1 MKRSLK
7 KQCFIFCLLCI
18 GLTACVS
25 STPYE
30 ISSHHPDHSITPT
43 EQSCKNT
50 NIFKS
55 KNRKLTQHEHLDPNK
70 VSILNW
76 NVYKGSGDNWDS
88 DFKLLSQDRDIL
100 IMQEARLDE
109 TLHQILDEQG
119 FHWDLTSAFR
129 YHNSQVGV
137 MTASKIRPVDLCSV
151 HSKEPYIRLPKTL
164 LVSLYQ
170 LAGSSEILLVA
181 NIHSI
186 NFTFGTKAYAEQIL
200 TLQKILQQHE
210 GPMIVAGDFNSWSDA
225 RMYFIEQL
233 EQNLALNSLQYKSHN
248 RTRIFGKA
256 IDHIFYRGLT
266 PYELTTPQ
274 VTSSDHNPILVSFRV
289 NTDKQ

>member
-1 MKRSLK
+1 MKRPII
-7 KQCFIFCLLCI
+7 KQYFIFCLLCI

-30 ISSHHPDHSITPT
+30 ISSHHPDHSITPA
-43 EQSCKNT
+43 EQSCNNT

-55 KNRKLTQHEHLDPNK
+55 ENHKLTQYEHLDPNK
-70 VSILNW
+70 ISILNW
-76 NVYKGSGDNWDS
+76 NVYKGSGDSWGA

-109 TLHQILDEQG
+109 TLHQMLDTQG

-137 MTASKIRPVDLCSV
+137 MTASKVRPIDLCSI

-170 LAGSSEILLVA
+170 LADSTEVLLVA

-186 NFTFGTKAYAEQIL
+186 NFTFGTEAYAEQL
-200 TLQKILQQHE
+200 QTLQNILQQHT
-210 GPMIVAGDFNSWSDA
+210 GPMIVAGDFNSWSDG
-225 RMYFIEQL
+225 RMHFIEQL
-233 EQNLALNSLQYKSHN
+233 EQNLDLNSLQYKSHN
-248 RTRIFGKA
+248 RTEIFGKA
-256 IDHIFYRGLT
+256 IDHIFYRDLT
-266 PYELTTPQ
+266 PYGLTTPQ
-274 VTSSDHNPILVSFRV
+274 VTSSDHNPILVSFSV
-289 NTDKQ
+289 NKQP

>member
-1 MKRSLK
+1 MKRSIK
-7 KQCFIFCLLCI
+7 KKCFIILLSCF

-30 ISSHHPDHSITPT
+30 ISSHQPDHSITPT

-50 NIFKS
+50 NIFQSANHKH
-55 KNRKLTQHEHLDPNK
+55 TQHERLDPNK
-70 VSILNW
+70 ISILNW

-109 TLHQILDEQG
+109 TLHQMLDAQG

-129 YHNSQVGV
+129 YRNSRVGV
-137 MTASKIRPVDLCSV
+137 MTASKIRPVDLCSI

-186 NFTFGTKAYAEQIL
+186 NFTFGTEAYAEQL
-200 TLQKILQQHE
+200 QTLQNILKQHK
-210 GPMIVAGDFNSWSDA
+210 GPMIVAGDFNSWSDE
-225 RMYFIEQL
+225 RIHFIEQF
-233 EQNLALNSLQYKSHN
+233 EQNLSLNSLQYQSHN
-248 RTRIFGKA
+248 RTKIFGKA
-256 IDHIFYRGLT
+256 IDHIFYRDLT
-266 PYELTTPQ
+266 PYELITPQ
-274 VTSSDHNPILVSFRV
+274 VTSSDHNPILVSFSV
-289 NTDKQ
+289 NKQP